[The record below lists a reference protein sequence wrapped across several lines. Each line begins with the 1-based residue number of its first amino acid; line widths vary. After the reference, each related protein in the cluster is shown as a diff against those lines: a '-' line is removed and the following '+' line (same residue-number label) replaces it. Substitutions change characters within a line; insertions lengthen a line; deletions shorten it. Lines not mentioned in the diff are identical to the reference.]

1 MDEVEEAFLSDM
13 RRINKK
19 RLEQLPKRLNAI
31 VSDLPKELTEDN
43 LSVLRGTIQLP
54 SSKEYRKVMTKLVR
68 TSMYSG
74 LARAD
79 KELKDLRQYYKPY
92 EVTFAGDIYTSTVY
106 ENSSTLINPEVE
118 SYLTEYGLSIT
129 AITEETV
136 VRRLVD
142 KIAELANKG
151 VEPAN
156 MVTALM
162 ETAGA
167 WMSESHARTIART
180 ENSKMYNAGRLR
192 RYFDEDNKG
201 FVVALQYDAIV
212 DTRTTPLCRHLDGMI
227 VSVDR
232 IDIINKYSPPNHFQC
247 RSVWLPVTKF
257 EEWTDTW
264 DNSEEPQKGF
274 EWNPMEDIK

>member
-13 RRINKK
+13 RRLNKK

-31 VSDLPKELTEDN
+31 VSDLPKGFTEDN
-43 LSVLRGTIQLP
+43 MRVLRGTLKLP
-54 SSKEYRKVMTKLVR
+54 SSKEYRKTLTKLVR

-79 KELKDLRQYYKPY
+79 KELKELRQFYSPY
-92 EVTFAGDIYTSTVY
+92 ETANFLDIYSSTIY
-106 ENSSTLINPEVE
+106 ENSSTLIPPEVE
-118 SYLTEYGLSIT
+118 SYLIDYGMQIT
-129 AITEETV
+129 AITEETI
-136 VRRLVD
+136 VRRLVER
-142 KIAELANKG
+142 IAELANAG
-151 VEPAN
+151 VEPVN
-156 MVTALM
+156 MITHLM

-192 RYFDEDNKG
+192 RYFDDDNKG

-227 VSVDR
+227 VNVKR
-232 IDIINKYSPPNHFQC
+232 LDIINKYSPPNHYQC

-257 EEWTDTW
+257 EEWTDNW
-264 DNSEEPQKGF
+264 DSSEEPQAGF
-274 EWNPMEDIK
+274 EWNPLEDIN